1 MRTSFDKKCYNILLV
16 KEKSNEKIMTHYI
29 LSNGN
34 ELFFRK
40 KNKLFLRGK
49 NTLLEI
55 QFKYYKLSIISY
67 I

>member
-1 MRTSFDKKCYNILLV
+1 
-16 KEKSNEKIMTHYI
+16 MTHYI

-49 NTLLEI
+49 NTLPEI
-55 QFKYYKLSIISY
+55 QFKYYKLSIINY